1 MEEIQVSKIHNTTT
15 ARQCSNSVCRH
26 SQRVSHNDFFMTRVP
41 GPHGGSRNAP
51 AFRCS
56 ACAHTTAI
64 DPRSLTRRALSAIP
78 SEQTYD
84 ERLGALAWETGA
96 RGRNLLQ
103 QRIAGGLKAFGYAL
117 AYKFDGEQVKAEPF
131 TLSER
136 RDLLSR
142 LDDED
147 IDLLLISG
155 IGSDGRRWR
164 TVFHSKA
171 GASSFRGTIDPIPTT
186 VRAIL
191 SLAGFPKDPI
201 AIAA

>member
-1 MEEIQVSKIHNTTT
+1 MSKIHNTTT
-15 ARQCSNSVCRH
+15 LRQCSNSVCRH
-26 SQRVSHNDFFMTRVP
+26 TQRVSHNDFFMTRVP

-56 ACAHTTAI
+56 ACTHATAI
-64 DPRSLTRRALSAIP
+64 DPSFLTKRALSALP

-84 ERLGALAWETGA
+84 ERLGAIAWESGA

-103 QRIAGGLKAFGYAL
+103 QRIEGGRKAFGYAL
-117 AYKFDGEQVKAEPF
+117 AYKFDGETVKTENF
-131 TLSER
+131 TLAQPT
-136 RDLLSR
+136 DLLSR
-142 LDDED
+142 LDDEE

-164 TVFHSKA
+164 TVFHPTA
-171 GASSFRGTIDPIPTT
+171 GASSFRGTVDPVPTT

-191 SLAGFPKDPI
+191 TLAGFPKDPI